1 MKRNFLTGFL
11 SGIIGAI
18 FLFAAVG
25 VTYIAFNDDTGKQN
39 KGRENVSTAQDNE
52 NNTDREESY
61 DEIVEKLM
69 VLEEVIDTYYLDEV
83 DRDAFATGIYKG
95 FISSLDDP
103 YSMYYTKA
111 EYANVIESSSG
122 IYQGIGAVVS
132 QDVKT
137 GIITIVRPYK
147 DGPAYNAGLLPDDII
162 YKVEGEEV
170 TGEDLSEVVS
180 KIKGKE
186 GTKVNITIYRDGVA
200 DPMDFT
206 LERKKINI
214 PTIEY
219 EMLEDDIGYILIYE
233 FDNITISQFSNALKA
248 LEKMGMKGLIVD
260 VRDNPGGL
268 LDSVVKILDRLLPR
282 GLIVYTEDKYKNRT
296 EENAKN
302 PDKFDQPIVVL
313 INGNSASASEIFA
326 GALQDYEKATIVG
339 TTTFGKGIVQ
349 RILPLS
355 DGTALKLTVS
365 KYFTPK
371 GRNIH
376 GTGIEPDIEVE
387 LSEDL
392 KQLVTIP
399 RDDDN
404 QLQKAIEVLKDKMN

>member
-233 FDNITISQFSNALKA
+233 FDSITISQFSNALKA

>member
-1 MKRNFLTGFL
+1 MTGFL

-39 KGRENVSTAQDNE
+39 KGRESVSTAQDNE

-233 FDNITISQFSNALKA
+233 FDSITISQFSNALKA

>member
-1 MKRNFLTGFL
+1 MTGFL

-233 FDNITISQFSNALKA
+233 FDSITISQFSNALKA

>member
-1 MKRNFLTGFL
+1 VKRNFLTGFL

-233 FDNITISQFSNALKA
+233 FDSITISQFSNALKA